1 MKKRLTAILLTL
13 VLMMGLTSFAA
24 AEEGIPTA
32 ATFDELVAAMESG
45 ATIVE
50 IGNTITIGENETNT
64 LEYGESL
71 GDNEKTITLVRS
83 KTFTSGPMLLIMQG
97 GFTNIVIDGA
107 GIAAQDVA
115 VIVSGTCGFSNVT
128 FKNCSA
134 GAVSVTDGVVM
145 FENCTFED
153 NTGKMG
159 AHVTNNAEAVFTQCT
174 FNGGQ
179 AESDGGAIK
188 NLNTLQ
194 LQNCIFSK
202 NSTSVDSEFY
212 SGGAVYNIGR
222 MYAYKCTF
230 TDNTSAQGGALYNFG
245 DSELI
250 ECSLT
255 NNSAN
260 IGGGINSTGTIRIT
274 DTLIYKNGAVEAAA
288 DLFTTNSI
296 TVSYNEGYVF
306 SESPS
311 GWYSDSSDSRK
322 GEKLFDT
329 SFEGAGNLVFLMESD
344 LPAKEPDPPAVDP
357 TPTPTPEPEPE
368 RPTVRP
374 SSSGGHHTTAV
385 NKPIKPTLDKA
396 KTLYLS
402 GYCDA
407 VPNENITRRQ
417 VAHILYNLMSA
428 ESQKHYASNENIFID
443 VEDDIAI
450 AALAK
455 AKIVLGY
462 DEHYRPDAYLTR
474 GELCAILSRFSDL
487 KSGASSFQN
496 IEHHWARDYVNICV
510 SNGWIADGTESDLN
524 SYITVKD
531 AANIIEKML

>member
-13 VLMMGLTSFAA
+13 VLMMGLTTFAA

-32 ATFDELVAAMESG
+32 ATFDELVVAMENG
-45 ATIVE
+45 ATTVE
-50 IGNTITIGENETNT
+50 ITGTISVTSNLGNN
-64 LEYGESL
+64 
-71 GDNEKTITLVRS
+71 DVTITLTRS
-83 KTFTSGPMLLIMQG
+83 ADFTDGVLLQIEQG
-97 GFTNIVIDGA
+97 EIKNL
-107 GIAAQDVA
+107 
-115 VIVSGTCGFSNVT
+115 IVSGADIDVESPLAIISGNCLISNT
-128 FKNCSA
+128 AFTNC
-134 GAVSVTDGVVM
+134 TDSTVVITSGTAM
-145 FENCTFED
+145 FENCSFKD
-153 NTGKMG
+153 NLGT
-159 AHVTNNAEAVFTQCT
+159 HITNDAEAVFTKCS
-174 FNGGQ
+174 FSDGQ
-179 AESDGGAIK
+179 SKDNGGAIRNTK
-188 NLNTLQ
+188 TLQ
-194 LQNCIFSK
+194 LQNCTFTQ
-202 NSTSVDSEFY
+202 NGTSIDSELC
-212 SGGAVYNIGR
+212 GGAIYNAGQ

-230 TDNTSAQGGALYNFG
+230 TDNTSGQGGALYNVG
-245 DSELI
+245 SSELI
-250 ECSLT
+250 ECTFT

-260 IGGGINSTGTIRIT
+260 IGGGIYSTGTMRTI
-274 DTLIYKNGAVEAAA
+274 DTLIYQNTSIEAAA
-288 DLFTTNSI
+288 DIFASNSI

-368 RPTVRP
+368 RPTLRP

-385 NKPIKPTLDKA
+385 NKPIKPTLDKT

-417 VAHILYNLMSA
+417 VAHILYNLMST
-428 ESQKHYASNENIFID
+428 ESQKYYASNENIFVD
-443 VEDDIAI
+443 VKDDTAI

-474 GELCAILSRFSDL
+474 GELCTILSRFSDL
-487 KSGASSFQN
+487 KSGSSSFQN
-496 IEHHWARDYVNICV
+496 IEHHWAKDYVNICI
-510 SNGWIADGTESDLN
+510 SNGWIADGTEIDLN

>member
-1 MKKRLTAILLTL
+1 MKKRLTAILLTI
-13 VLMMGLTSFAA
+13 VLMMGLTTFAA

-32 ATFDELVAAMESG
+32 ATFDELVAAMGNG
-45 ATIVE
+45 ATTVE
-50 IGNTITIGENETNT
+50 ITNTIVVDTDKVLGYDDSTISLTRSANFMGDVLLWVENAT
-64 LEYGESL
+64 LKNL
-71 GDNEKTITLVRS
+71 N
-83 KTFTSGPMLLIMQG
+83 
-97 GFTNIVIDGA
+97 IDGCA
-107 GIAAQDVA
+107 IETEKRA
-115 VIVSGTCGFSNVT
+115 VWIFGDSQFENVIFSNCLAGAVEIRTGTAT
-128 FKNCSA
+128 FSNCAFKDNNSDTGAHILNNATAVFSNCTFSGGTAEKSA
-134 GAVSVTDGVVM
+134 GAVRNNADLTLTD
-145 FENCTFED
+145 CTF
-153 NTGKMG
+153 TGNS
-159 AHVTNNAEAVFTQCT
+159 TNGVST
-174 FNGGQ
+174 FQN
-179 AESDGGAIK
+179 GGAIY
-188 NLNTLQ
+188 NTGTLYAE
-194 LQNCIFSK
+194 NCGFIG
-202 NSTSVDSEFY
+202 NTSLV
-212 SGGAVYNIGR
+212 GGAIDSIGSSN
-222 MYAYKCTF
+222 MQLIACT
-230 TDNTSAQGGALYNFG
+230 
-245 DSELI
+245 
-250 ECSLT
+250 LT
-255 NNSAN
+255 NNSAKV
-260 IGGGINSTGTIRIT
+260 GGGVSNSGTATIA
-274 DTLIYKNGAVEAAA
+274 DTLIYKNIAIEEGT
-288 DLFTTNSI
+288 DLDSSVSI
-296 TVSYNEGYVF
+296 SVSYSDSYIFDETPN
-306 SESPS
+306 
-311 GWYSDSSDSRK
+311 GWYSDFYTERP
-322 GEKLFDT
+322 GEKLFDL
-329 SFEGAGNLVFLMESD
+329 SFNGSGKLVFLMESD

-510 SNGWIADGTESDLN
+510 SNGWIADGTEIDLN